1 MTPWVTHDQMV
12 LQFFGITEQCVNM
25 YVDVDDMGRGLAP
38 GMWRIEYYN
47 STGLTYINS
56 TDIGVAVEDRPWTTA
71 VDVDGAT
78 L

>member
-1 MTPWVTHDQMV
+1 
-12 LQFFGITEQCVNM
+12 M
-25 YVDVDDMGRGLAP
+25 YVDVPAMGRGLAP

-56 TDIGVAVEDRPWTTA
+56 TDIGVLEEDRPWTTP
-71 VDVDGAT
+71 VDIEGAT

>member
-1 MTPWVTHDQMV
+1 
-12 LQFFGITEQCVNM
+12 M

-56 TDIGVAVEDRPWTTA
+56 TDIGVLEADRPWTTP
-71 VDVDGAT
+71 VDVAGAT